1 MRQRGE
7 GSAMTSTPVAATPD
21 VSPTSGLSVA
31 DTRRFML
38 TICLASVTGP
48 MNFSMLSVALPSIAD
63 DLGVSIATGAWL
75 FIIPSLAQSS
85 LQSIGGRLGDIFG
98 YRRMF
103 VFGALGFVVA
113 SLFAS
118 AAPTFWTLVA
128 GRVLMMVGSSAIQPN
143 LGALVRVH
151 MPAARRASAFG
162 TLVASISLSFAA
174 GPLIGGVLV
183 ATIGWRALFIVAVPA
198 TLLAVLLSRRWV
210 PADPIHDG
218 NRRQLDVIGAVLWSL
233 SVIAIILPLTLGG
246 NGTISPLLLPVVYLG
261 TGLLLATF
269 ITWELRQTE
278 PVVQVRLFL
287 TRTFRA
293 AASSESLMNVTFF
306 PISLALAVFLQDVQ
320 DHSTTLAGVVL
331 AIGSL
336 STVLGS
342 IVGGR
347 LADRLGRRR
356 PAVFGRCIAVL
367 GTIPLLTMDQSTSPV
382 VLGFWL
388 LIMSLGAGLSLA
400 AVQSAAVESA
410 PQRYSG
416 MATGVFST
424 AANLGGIIGITLTSV
439 ALGDAA
445 GLDAFRTI
453 FILYLATSLLGTLIT
468 TRVEPWPVSDEDAP
482 AGVATR

>member
-1 MRQRGE
+1 
-7 GSAMTSTPVAATPD
+7 MTSTPAAAPPDTTP
-21 VSPTSGLSVA
+21 TGMLSVA
-31 DTRRFML
+31 DARRFML
-38 TICLASVTGP
+38 TVCLASVTGP

-63 DLGVSIATGAWL
+63 DLNVSIATGAWL
-75 FIIPSLAQSS
+75 LIVPSLAQSS
-85 LQSIGGRLGDIFG
+85 LQSIGGRLGDLFG

-103 VFGALGFVVA
+103 VLGALGFVVA
-113 SLFAS
+113 SVLAA
-118 AAPTFWTLVA
+118 AAPTFWALVA
-128 GRVLMMVGSSAIQPN
+128 GRVLMMVGSSAVQPN
-143 LGALVRVH
+143 IGALVRVH
-151 MPAARRASAFG
+151 MPATRRASAFG

-183 ATIGWRALFIVAVPA
+183 ATIGWRALFLVAVPV

-210 PADPIHDG
+210 PSDPPDTG
-218 NRRQLDVIGAVLWSL
+218 NRRSLDVVGAVLWSL

-246 NGTISPLLLPVVYLG
+246 NGTLNPLLLPVVYLG

-269 ITWELRQTE
+269 VRWELRQAE

-293 AASSESLMNVTFF
+293 AAASESFMNVTFF
-306 PISLALAVFLQDVQ
+306 PISLALAIFLQDIQ

-331 AIGSL
+331 AVGSL

-347 LADRLGRRR
+347 LADRFGRRR
-356 PAVFGRCIAVL
+356 PAVVGRCVAVL
-367 GTIPLLTMDQSTSPV
+367 GTIPLLTMDESTSPV
-382 VLGFWL
+382 VLGLWL
-388 LIMSLGAGLSLA
+388 LVMSLGSGLSLA

-410 PQRYSG
+410 PRRYSG

-424 AANLGGIIGITLTSV
+424 TANLGGIIGITLTSV

-453 FILYLATSLLGTLIT
+453 FILYLATSLLGALIT
-468 TRVEPWPVSDEDAP
+468 TRVEPWPTNDEDAY
-482 AGVATR
+482 AAVTTR